1 MSVLRALCFRIFA
14 SVKAQASATI
24 LFAVGFGFVVHPC
37 FETAR
42 AQSTIADYDRIVA
55 DATRCA
61 ADEPC
66 AVAGGVK
73 GCRCPTSVRASEAQ
87 RVSAAAQGATCP
99 QIERLYCP
107 PLRAPHCNDGRCTAE
122 VVSH

>member
-14 SVKAQASATI
+14 SFKTQAYATI
-24 LFAVGFGFVVHPC
+24 LFAVGFVIHPC

-55 DATRCA
+55 DAMRCTPE
-61 ADEPC
+61 EPC
-66 AVAGGVK
+66 TIAGGVK
-73 GCRCPTSVRASEAQ
+73 GCRCPSAVRASEAQ
-87 RVSAAAQGATCP
+87 RVSVAAKGATCP

-107 PLRAPHCNDGRCTAE
+107 PLRAPHCNDGRCAAE
-122 VVSH
+122 VVSY